1 MGMMDSIAATSTAL
15 SAAQFQQDYS
25 LSLMK
30 KAMNTQELAAQQM
43 LQMLPQT
50 PPLAEGTH
58 IDVYA

>member
-43 LQMLPQT
+43 LPQT